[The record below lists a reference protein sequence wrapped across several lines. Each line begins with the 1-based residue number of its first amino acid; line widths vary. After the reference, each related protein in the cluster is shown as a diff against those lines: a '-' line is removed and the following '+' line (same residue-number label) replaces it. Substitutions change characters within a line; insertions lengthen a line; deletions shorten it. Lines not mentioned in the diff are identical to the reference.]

1 MEGVPAAIVDRCF
14 RSLISILQDEAYE
27 LGYQWAKIY
36 EPGSQ
41 SRKVVTNVMDDALL
55 VNIVHNDFHQP
66 EKIFESFFALEEELR
81 TQVTV
86 IPNGHPVTNG
96 HSN

>member
-1 MEGVPAAIVDRCF
+1 M
-14 RSLISILQDEAYE
+14 QDEAYE

-36 EPGSQ
+36 EAGSQ
-41 SRKVVTNVMDDALL
+41 SRKVVTDVMDDALL

-66 EKIFESFFALEEELR
+66 DKIFEPFFKLEEELS
-81 TQVTV
+81 TPITT
-86 IPNGHPVTNG
+86 IPNGHPVING